1 MTSFQADFTGKVA
14 LVTGAGEGVGR
25 AIALALAAAGAAVGV
40 GDISP
45 GRVDEVTESIQ
56 ASGGKA
62 VGILG
67 DVSNRFQA
75 ASLIEQTREAFTH
88 LHILINAAGVMR
100 PTPFNKIDEY
110 DWRRIIEINLT
121 GTFFMTQLAA
131 RVITDDGGGAILNL
145 GSVYGHFLTLAE
157 NTPYVASKAG
167 LIGLTQAAARELAP
181 LKVRVNAICPAEIQ
195 SAAESGQ
202 SVRNPM
208 GRAGLPEEVAA
219 AALFLCSDAASF
231 ITGQTLVVDGGLSV
245 GI

>member
-1 MTSFQADFTGKVA
+1 MTSFQADFSGKVA

-56 ASGGKA
+56 ASGGRA

-100 PTPFNKIDEY
+100 STPLNKIDEY
-110 DWRRIIEINLT
+110 DWRRMIEINLT

-145 GSVYGHFLTLAE
+145 GSVYGHSLTLAE

-181 LKVRVNAICPAEIQ
+181 LNVRVNAICPAEI
-195 SAAESGQ
+195 ESNGVPQ
-202 SVRNPM
+202 PIRNPM
-208 GRAGLPEEVAA
+208 GRLGLPQEVAA

-231 ITGQTLVVDGGLSV
+231 ITGQTLIVDGGLSV
-245 GI
+245 GV